1 MTTFGTEMIVF
12 RSQVRYPIT
21 PADPLWGS
29 SEAAVMQSRILDRK
43 YVRHSKIYASIV
55 SKQTALQAADR

>member
-21 PADPLWGS
+21 PADPVDDSFEKQGNKYSDMRFFS
-29 SEAAVMQSRILDRK
+29 S
-43 YVRHSKIYASIV
+43 
-55 SKQTALQAADR
+55 